1 MQSLIVKISN
11 PDTVHAI
18 AEMAKRQGT
27 TPEAA
32 ALELLETAVLA
43 QKPFEEIV
51 EPIARSFD
59 ESGMS
64 AEELDD
70 LITKNPESSPRGETP
85 SDLSRPGVHSR
96 NNSARTSSQGINSTS
111 PASIS
116 ARRRSISL
124 DQAASISCSEFCSCA
139 LPIIYVTQF
148 TVSVASRTR

>member
-1 MQSLIVKISN
+1 MALQNLVVEVSN

-18 AEMAKRQGT
+18 AEEAKRQGT

-64 AEELDD
+64 EEELDE
-70 LITKNPESSPRGETP
+70 L
-85 SDLSRPGVHSR
+85 
-96 NNSARTSSQGINSTS
+96 
-111 PASIS
+111 
-116 ARRRSISL
+116 
-124 DQAASISCSEFCSCA
+124 
-139 LPIIYVTQF
+139 VTQ
-148 TVSVASRTR
+148 TKQAVREERRQDK